1 LYSLNLCLSLIFIP
15 AASNLLNISLNSD
28 KQKIFRMIQLPLSK
42 LSNVGTTIFSQMT
55 QLANENEA
63 INLSQGFPD
72 FMPDEELL
80 NHVDHFIKKGFNQY
94 APLGGMI
101 SLKEEIARKIE
112 SSHQAVYHTDS
123 EITVTAGGTQAIF
136 TAIAAFV
143 KKDDEVIIFEP
154 AYDCY
159 EPTVELFG
167 GIVRRFEMKAPDYEI
182 DWKAVKNLVTGN
194 TKMIILNNPNN
205 PSGRILKEEDIQ
217 ELIQLVKGTSILIL
231 SDEVYENIVFDGKK
245 HLSICKY
252 PELKERSLLVASF
265 GKLFHVTGWKVGYCA
280 APKNLTDEFR
290 KVHQFNVFCVNTPI
304 QLALAEYMKNDSHY
318 THLNQ
323 FFQEKRDFL
332 RNGLSGTS
340 FELMDCEGTYFQAVK
355 YDKISDKND
364 FDFATELTVG
374 HKVASVPFSSFYK
387 NKLNENVIRL
397 CFAKKQET
405 LERAIENLSKI

>member
-1 LYSLNLCLSLIFIP
+1 
-15 AASNLLNISLNSD
+15 
-28 KQKIFRMIQLPLSK
+28 MIQLPLSK

-55 QLANENEA
+55 QLANENQA

-72 FMPDEELL
+72 FMPDSELL
-80 NHVDHFIKKGFNQY
+80 DHVEHFIRKGFNQY
-94 APLGGMI
+94 APLGGI
-101 SLKEEIARKIE
+101 IGLKEEITRKIE
-112 SSHQAVYHTDS
+112 NSHKAIYHPDS

-136 TAIAAFV
+136 TAIATFV
-143 KKDDEVIIFEP
+143 KKEDEVIIFEP

-167 GIVRRFEMKAPDYEI
+167 GVVKRFQMKAPDYEI
-182 DWKAVKNLVTGN
+182 DWTVVKELISDK

-205 PSGRILKEEDIQ
+205 PSGKILKEKDIQ
-217 ELIQLVKGTSILIL
+217 ELISIVKNTSILIL
-231 SDEVYENIVFDGKK
+231 SDEVYENIVFDGKQ

-280 APKNLTDEFR
+280 APKNLTQEFR
-290 KVHQFNVFCVNTPI
+290 KIHQFNVFCVNTPI
-304 QLALAEYMKNDSHY
+304 QMALAEYMKNEDHY
-318 THLNQ
+318 NHLNQ

-332 RNGLSGTS
+332 RNGLANTS
-340 FELMDCEGTYFQAVK
+340 FELLDCEGTYFQAVK

-364 FDFATELTVG
+364 FDFANELTIN
-374 HKVASVPFSSFYK
+374 HKVASVPFSSFYQ

-405 LERAIENLSKI
+405 LEQAIENLSKL

>member
-1 LYSLNLCLSLIFIP
+1 
-15 AASNLLNISLNSD
+15 
-28 KQKIFRMIQLPLSK
+28 MIQLPLSK

-72 FMPDEELL
+72 FMPDPELL
-80 NHVDHFIKKGFNQY
+80 DHVDEFIKKGFNQY
-94 APLGGMI
+94 APMGGMI
-101 SLKEEIARKIE
+101 GLKEEIARKIE
-112 SSHQAVYHTDS
+112 NSHQAVYHPDS

-136 TAIAAFV
+136 TAVASFV

-167 GIVRRFEMKAPDYEI
+167 GIVKRFEMKAPNYEI
-182 DWKAVKNLVTGN
+182 DWTAVKALVN
-194 TKMIILNNPNN
+194 DKTKMIILNNPNN
-205 PSGRILKEEDIQ
+205 PSGKILQEKDIQ
-217 ELIQLVKGTSILIL
+217 ELIAIVKGTSILIL
-231 SDEVYENIVFDGKK
+231 SDEVYENIVYDGKQ

-265 GKLFHVTGWKVGYCA
+265 GKLFHVTGWKIGYCA
-280 APKNLTDEFR
+280 APKILTDEFR
-290 KVHQFNVFCVNTPI
+290 KIHQFNVFSVNTPI
-304 QLALAEYMKNDSHY
+304 QLALAEYMKNDDHY
-318 THLNQ
+318 NHLNI

-332 RNGLSGTS
+332 RKGLAGTS
-340 FELMDCEGTYFQAVK
+340 FELLDCEGTYFQALK
-355 YDKISDKND
+355 YNKISEKND
-364 FDFATELTVG
+364 FEFASELTVK

-387 NKLNENVIRL
+387 NKLNEHVIRL

-405 LERAIENLSKI
+405 LEKAIENLSRI

>member
-1 LYSLNLCLSLIFIP
+1 
-15 AASNLLNISLNSD
+15 
-28 KQKIFRMIQLPLSK
+28 MIQLPLSK

-72 FMPDEELL
+72 FMPDSELL
-80 NHVDHFIKKGFNQY
+80 DLVNHFIKKGFNQY
-94 APLGGMI
+94 APMGGMI

-112 SSHQAVYHTDS
+112 NSHAAIYHPDS

-136 TAIAAFV
+136 TAIATFV

-167 GIVRRFEMKAPDYEI
+167 GIVKRFEMKAPDYEI
-182 DWKAVKNLVTGN
+182 DWNAMKNLISEN

-205 PSGRILKEEDIQ
+205 PSGKVLKENDLQ
-217 ELIQLVKGTSILIL
+217 ELIKIVEGTSILIL
-231 SDEVYENIVFDGKK
+231 SDEVYENIVFDGKQ

-252 PELKERSLLVASF
+252 PELKNRSLLIASF
-265 GKLFHVTGWKVGYCA
+265 GKLFHVTGWKIGYCA
-280 APKNLTDEFR
+280 APKILTDEFR
-290 KVHQFNVFCVNTPI
+290 KIHQFNVFSVNTPI
-304 QLALAEYMKNDSHY
+304 QLALAEYMKDENHY
-318 THLNQ
+318 NSLNV

-332 RNGLSGTS
+332 KQGLVTTS
-340 FELMDCEGTYFQAVK
+340 FELLDCEGTYFQSLR

-364 FDFATELTVG
+364 FEFARELTVN

-387 NKLNENVIRL
+387 NKLNEHVIRL

-405 LERAIENLSKI
+405 LEKAIENLSKL

>member
-1 LYSLNLCLSLIFIP
+1 
-15 AASNLLNISLNSD
+15 
-28 KQKIFRMIQLPLSK
+28 MIQLPLSK

-72 FMPDEELL
+72 FMPDAKLL
-80 NHVDHFIKKGFNQY
+80 DQVDYFIKKGFNQY

-101 SLKEEIARKIE
+101 GLKEEIARKIE
-112 SSHQAVYHTDS
+112 NGHQAVYHPDS

-136 TAIAAFV
+136 TAIAALIR
-143 KKDDEVIIFEP
+143 KEDEVIIFEP

-167 GIVRRFEMKAPDYEI
+167 GIVKRFEMKAPDYEI
-182 DWKAVKNLVTGN
+182 NWNTVKTLISDKTR
-194 TKMIILNNPNN
+194 MIILNNPNN
-205 PSGRILKEEDIQ
+205 PSGRILKEQDIQ
-217 ELIQLVKGTSILIL
+217 ALIELVKGTSILIL

-245 HLSICKY
+245 HISICRY
-252 PELKERSLLVASF
+252 PELKERSLLIASF

-304 QLALAEYMKNDSHY
+304 QLALAEYMKNDEHY

-332 RNGLSGTS
+332 RNGLTGTS
-340 FELMDCEGTYFQAVK
+340 FKLLDCEGTYFQALQ

-364 FDFATELTVG
+364 FDFATELTVQ

-387 NKLNENVIRL
+387 NKVNEQVIRL
-397 CFAKKQET
+397 CFAKKRET
-405 LERAIENLSKI
+405 LEKAIENLSKIH

>member
-1 LYSLNLCLSLIFIP
+1 
-15 AASNLLNISLNSD
+15 
-28 KQKIFRMIQLPLSK
+28 MIQLPLSK

-72 FMPDEELL
+72 FLPDSELL

-94 APLGGMI
+94 APMPGMI
-101 SLKEEIARKIE
+101 ALKEQIAAKIE
-112 SSHQAVYHTDS
+112 HSHQAVYHPDS

-136 TAIAAFV
+136 TTIASFI

-167 GIVRRFEMKAPDYEI
+167 GIVKRFEMKAPDYEI
-182 DWKAVKNLVTGN
+182 DWNAVKNLVTDK
-194 TKMIILNNPNN
+194 TRMIIINNPNN
-205 PSGRILKEEDIQ
+205 PAGKVLKENDIL
-217 ELIQLVKGTSILIL
+217 ELIKIVKETPILIL
-231 SDEVYENIVFDGKK
+231 SDEVYENIVFDGKE
-245 HLSICKY
+245 HLSVCKY
-252 PELKERSLLVASF
+252 PELKERSIMVASF
-265 GKLFHVTGWKVGYCA
+265 GKLFHVTGWKIGYCA
-280 APKNLTDEFR
+280 APENLTHEFR
-290 KVHQFNVFCVNTPI
+290 KVHQFNVFSVNTPI
-304 QLALAEYMKNDSHY
+304 QLALAEYMKNPDHY
-318 THLNQ
+318 HYLNQ

-332 RNGLSGTS
+332 RQGLSNTS
-340 FELMDCEGTYFQAVK
+340 FELLDCEGTYFQALR

-364 FDFATELTVG
+364 LDFARELTIS

-387 NKLNENVIRL
+387 NKRDEKVIRL

-405 LERAIENLSKI
+405 LERAIENLAKL

>member
-1 LYSLNLCLSLIFIP
+1 
-15 AASNLLNISLNSD
+15 
-28 KQKIFRMIQLPLSK
+28 MIQLPLSK

-72 FMPDEELL
+72 FMPDSGLL
-80 NHVDHFIKKGFNQY
+80 DQVNHFIKKGFNQY
-94 APLGGMI
+94 APMAGMMV
-101 SLKEEIARKIE
+101 LKEQIAEKIE
-112 SSHQAVYHTDS
+112 NSHQAIYHPDS
-123 EITVTAGGTQAIF
+123 EITITAGGTQAIF
-136 TAIAAFV
+136 TAIASFI

-167 GIVRRFEMKAPDYEI
+167 GIVKRFEMKAPDYEI
-182 DWKAVKNLVTGN
+182 DWNIVKSLVSDK

-205 PSGRILKEEDIQ
+205 PAGKVLKENDME
-217 ELIQLVKGTSILIL
+217 ELIKIVKGTSILIL
-231 SDEVYENIVFDGKK
+231 SDEVYENIVFDGRK
-245 HLSICKY
+245 HLSICRY

-265 GKLFHVTGWKVGYCA
+265 GKLFHVTGWKIGYCA
-280 APKNLTDEFR
+280 APENLTHEFR
-290 KVHQFNVFCVNTPI
+290 KVHQFNVFSVNTPM
-304 QLALAEYMKNDSHY
+304 QLALAEYMKNPDHY
-318 THLNQ
+318 NYLNS

-332 RNGLSGTS
+332 RQGLSNTS
-340 FELMDCEGTYFQAVK
+340 FELLDCEGTYFQALK
-355 YDKISDKND
+355 YDKISDKSD
-364 FDFATELTVG
+364 LDFARELTIS

-405 LERAIENLSKI
+405 LEKAIENLSKL

>member
-1 LYSLNLCLSLIFIP
+1 
-15 AASNLLNISLNSD
+15 
-28 KQKIFRMIQLPLSK
+28 MIQLPLSK

-72 FMPDEELL
+72 FMPDMELL
-80 NHVDHFIKKGFNQY
+80 NHADHFIRKGFNQY

-101 SLKEEIARKIE
+101 GLKEEIARKIE
-112 SSHQAVYHTDS
+112 NSHKATYHPDS

-136 TAIAAFV
+136 TAIAAFI

-167 GIVRRFEMKAPDYEI
+167 GIVKRFEMKAPDYTI
-182 DWKAVKNLVTGN
+182 DWVSVKKLVSDK

-205 PSGRILKEEDIQ
+205 PSGRIFKESDLQ

-231 SDEVYENIVFDGKK
+231 SDEVYENIVFDGKE

-280 APKNLTDEFR
+280 APENLTAEFR

-304 QLALAEYMKNDSHY
+304 QLALAEYMKNEDHY
-318 THLNQ
+318 NHLNQ

-332 RNGLSGTS
+332 RRGLSGTS
-340 FELMDCEGTYFQAVK
+340 FELLDCEGTYFQAVK
-355 YDKISDKND
+355 YTAISEKND
-364 FDFATELTVG
+364 FDFATELTVQ
-374 HKVASVPFSSFYK
+374 HKVATVPFSSFYK
-387 NKLNENVIRL
+387 NKVNENVIRL

-405 LERAIENLSKI
+405 LEKAIENLSKVNTI

>member
-1 LYSLNLCLSLIFIP
+1 
-15 AASNLLNISLNSD
+15 
-28 KQKIFRMIQLPLSK
+28 MIQLPLSK

-72 FMPDEELL
+72 FMPDSGLL
-80 NHVDHFIKKGFNQY
+80 DQVDYFIKKGFNQY

-101 SLKEEIARKIE
+101 GLKEEIARKIE
-112 SSHQAVYHTDS
+112 NSHQATYHPDS

-136 TAIAAFV
+136 TAIAAFI

-167 GIVRRFEMKAPDYEI
+167 GIVKRFEMKAPDYKI
-182 DWKAVKNLVTGN
+182 DWSAVKNLVN
-194 TKMIILNNPNN
+194 EKTKMIILNNPNN
-205 PSGRILKEEDIQ
+205 PSGKILNEEDIR
-217 ELIQLVKGTSILIL
+217 ELIQLVEGTSILIL
-231 SDEVYENIVFDGKK
+231 SDEVYENIVFDGKQ

-304 QLALAEYMKNDSHY
+304 QLALAAFMKNEEHY

-332 RNGLSGTS
+332 RKGLAGTS
-340 FELMDCEGTYFQAVK
+340 FELLDCEGTYFQAVK
-355 YDKISDKND
+355 YDQISDKND
-364 FDFATELTVG
+364 FDFATELTIN
-374 HKVASVPFSSFYK
+374 HKVATVPFSSFYK
-387 NKLNENVIRL
+387 NKLNENIIRL

-405 LERAIENLSKI
+405 LERAIENLSRI

>member
-1 LYSLNLCLSLIFIP
+1 
-15 AASNLLNISLNSD
+15 
-28 KQKIFRMIQLPLSK
+28 MIQLPLSK

-72 FMPDEELL
+72 FMPDSELM

-94 APLGGMI
+94 APMPGMI
-101 SLKEEIARKIE
+101 ALKEQIATKIE
-112 SSHQAVYHTDS
+112 NSHHAIYHPDS

-136 TAIAAFV
+136 TTIASFIR
-143 KKDDEVIIFEP
+143 KDDEVIIFEP

-167 GIVRRFEMKAPDYEI
+167 GIVKRFEMKAPNYEI
-182 DWKAVKNLVTGN
+182 DWNIVKNLVSDN

-205 PSGRILKEEDIQ
+205 PAGKILKENDIQ
-217 ELIQLVKGTSILIL
+217 ELIKIVRETSILIL
-231 SDEVYENIVFDGKK
+231 SDEVYENIVFDGKE
-245 HLSICKY
+245 HLSVCKY
-252 PELKERSLLVASF
+252 PELKERSIMVASF

-280 APKNLTDEFR
+280 APEHLTNEFR
-290 KVHQFNVFCVNTPI
+290 KIHQFNVFSVNTPM
-304 QLALAEYMKNDSHY
+304 QLALAEYMKNPDHY
-318 THLNQ
+318 NYLNS

-332 RNGLSGTS
+332 RQGLSNTS
-340 FELMDCEGTYFQAVK
+340 FELLDCEGTYFQALK
-355 YDKISDKND
+355 YDKISDKKD
-364 FDFATELTVG
+364 FDFARELTIS

-405 LERAIENLSKI
+405 LEKALENLSKI

>member
-1 LYSLNLCLSLIFIP
+1 
-15 AASNLLNISLNSD
+15 
-28 KQKIFRMIQLPLSK
+28 MIQLPLSK

-72 FMPDEELL
+72 FMPDSELL

-94 APLGGMI
+94 APLGGMMG
-101 SLKEEIARKIE
+101 LKEEIARKIE
-112 SSHQAVYHTDS
+112 NSHQAIYHPDS
-123 EITVTAGGTQAIF
+123 EITITAGGTQAIF
-136 TAIAAFV
+136 TAIASFI

-167 GIVRRFEMKAPDYEI
+167 GIVKRFEMKAPDYEI
-182 DWKAVKNLVTGN
+182 NWAEVKNLISEKTR
-194 TKMIILNNPNN
+194 MIILNNPNN
-205 PSGRILKEEDIQ
+205 PSGKILKENDLQ
-217 ELIQLVKGTSILIL
+217 ELIELVKGTSILIL
-231 SDEVYENIVFDGKK
+231 SDEVYENIVFDGQQ

-280 APKNLTDEFR
+280 APKSLTEEFR

-304 QLALAEYMKNDSHY
+304 QLALAEYMKNDEHY
-318 THLNQ
+318 TYLNQ

-332 RNGLSGTS
+332 RKGLAGTS
-340 FELMDCEGTYFQAVK
+340 FELLDCEGTYFQAVK

-364 FDFATELTVG
+364 FDFASELTIN

-405 LERAIENLSKI
+405 LEKALENLSKL

>member
-1 LYSLNLCLSLIFIP
+1 
-15 AASNLLNISLNSD
+15 
-28 KQKIFRMIQLPLSK
+28 MIQLPLSK

-72 FMPDEELL
+72 FMPDPELL
-80 NHVDHFIKKGFNQY
+80 DHVDYFIKKGFNQY
-94 APLGGMI
+94 APMGGMI
-101 SLKEEIARKIE
+101 TLKEEIAKKIE
-112 SSHQAVYHTDS
+112 NSHQAIYHPDS

-136 TAIAAFV
+136 TAVATFV

-167 GIVRRFEMKAPDYEI
+167 GVVKRFEMKAPDYAI
-182 DWKAVKNLVTGN
+182 DWTAVRNLVSDK

-205 PSGRILKEEDIQ
+205 PSGKILTAQDIQ
-217 ELIQLVKGTSILIL
+217 ELIAIVKGTSILIL
-231 SDEVYENIVFDGKK
+231 SDEVYENIVFDGKQ
-245 HLSICKY
+245 HLSLAKY
-252 PELKERSLLVASF
+252 PELKERTLLVASF
-265 GKLFHVTGWKVGYCA
+265 GKLFHVTGWKIGYCA
-280 APKNLTDEFR
+280 APKALTDEFR
-290 KVHQFNVFCVNTPI
+290 KIHQFNVFSVNTPI
-304 QLALAEYMKNDSHY
+304 QLALAAYMKNEGHY
-318 THLNQ
+318 NNLGQ

-332 RNGLSGTS
+332 RKGLAGTS
-340 FELMDCEGTYFQAVK
+340 FELLDCEGTYFQALK

-364 FDFATELTVG
+364 FDFASELTIT

-387 NKLNENVIRL
+387 NKRNDHVIRL

-405 LERAIENLSKI
+405 LEKAIENLSRL

>member
-1 LYSLNLCLSLIFIP
+1 
-15 AASNLLNISLNSD
+15 
-28 KQKIFRMIQLPLSK
+28 MIQLPLSK

-72 FMPDEELL
+72 FTPDPQLL
-80 NHVDHFIKKGFNQY
+80 NYVDHFIKKGFNQY
-94 APLGGMI
+94 APMGGMI
-101 SLKEEIARKIE
+101 GLKEEIAKKIE
-112 SSHQAVYHTDS
+112 NAHKAVYHPDQ

-136 TAIAAFV
+136 TAIASFI

-167 GIVRRFEMKAPDYEI
+167 GIVKRFEMKAPDYEI
-182 DWKAVKNLVTGN
+182 NWSAVKNLVTDK
-194 TKMIILNNPNN
+194 TRMIIINNPNN
-205 PSGRILKEEDIQ
+205 PAGKILKEEDIQ
-217 ELIQLVKGTSILIL
+217 ELITIVKDTSILIL
-231 SDEVYENIVFDGKK
+231 SDEVYENIVFDRKP

-265 GKLFHVTGWKVGYCA
+265 GKLFHVTGWKIGYCA
-280 APKNLTDEFR
+280 APENLTAEFR
-290 KVHQFNVFCVNTPI
+290 KVHQFNVFSVNTPM
-304 QLALAEYMKNDSHY
+304 QLALAEYMKNPDHY
-318 THLNQ
+318 SGLST

-332 RNGLSGTS
+332 RQGLANTG
-340 FELMDCEGTYFQAVK
+340 FELLDCEGTYFQALK
-355 YDKISDKND
+355 YNKISDQSD
-364 FDFATELTVG
+364 IDFARELTIS

-405 LERAIENLSKI
+405 LEKAIENLSKI

>member
-1 LYSLNLCLSLIFIP
+1 
-15 AASNLLNISLNSD
+15 
-28 KQKIFRMIQLPLSK
+28 MIQLPFSK
-42 LSNVGTTIFSQMT
+42 LSDVGTTIFSQMT

-72 FMPDEELL
+72 FMPDTGLL
-80 NHVDHFIKKGFNQY
+80 DYVDHFIKKGFNQY
-94 APLGGMI
+94 APMGGMI
-101 SLKEEIARKIE
+101 ALKEEIARKIE
-112 SSHQAVYHTDS
+112 NSHQAVYHPDS

-136 TAIAAFV
+136 TAIATFI

-167 GIVRRFEMKAPDYEI
+167 GIVKRFEMKAPDYEI
-182 DWKAVKNLVTGN
+182 DWNAVKGLVSEK

-205 PSGRILKEEDIQ
+205 PSGKILKENDLQ
-217 ELIQLVKGTSILIL
+217 ELISIVKNTSILIL
-231 SDEVYENIVFDGKK
+231 SDEVYENIVFDGKQ

-265 GKLFHVTGWKVGYCA
+265 GKLFHVTGWKIGYCA
-280 APKNLTDEFR
+280 APKILTDEFR
-290 KVHQFNVFCVNTPI
+290 KIHQFNVFSVNTPI
-304 QLALAEYMKNDSHY
+304 QLALAEYMKNEDHY
-318 THLNQ
+318 NHLNQ

-332 RNGLSGTS
+332 RKGLANTS
-340 FELMDCEGTYFQAVK
+340 FELLDCEGTYFQALK
-355 YDKISDKND
+355 YDRISDKND
-364 FDFATELTVG
+364 FDFASELTVT

-387 NKLNENVIRL
+387 NKRNENVIRL

>member
-1 LYSLNLCLSLIFIP
+1 
-15 AASNLLNISLNSD
+15 
-28 KQKIFRMIQLPLSK
+28 MIQLPLSK

-72 FMPDEELL
+72 FMPDPELL
-80 NHVDHFIKKGFNQY
+80 DHVDYFIKQGFNQY
-94 APLGGMI
+94 APMGGMI
-101 SLKEEIARKIE
+101 TLKEEIARKIE
-112 SSHQAVYHTDS
+112 NSHQAIYHPDS

-136 TAIAAFV
+136 TAVATFV

-167 GIVRRFEMKAPDYEI
+167 GVVKRFEMKAPDYAI
-182 DWKAVKNLVTGN
+182 DWTAVRNLVSDK

-205 PSGRILKEEDIQ
+205 PSGKILTAQDIQ
-217 ELIQLVKGTSILIL
+217 ELIAIVKGTSILIL
-231 SDEVYENIVFDGKK
+231 SDEVYENIVFDGKQ
-245 HLSICKY
+245 HLSLAKY
-252 PELKERSLLVASF
+252 PELKERTLLVASF
-265 GKLFHVTGWKVGYCA
+265 GKLFHVTGWKIGYCA
-280 APKNLTDEFR
+280 APKALTDEFR
-290 KVHQFNVFCVNTPI
+290 KIHQFNVFSVNTPI
-304 QLALAEYMKNDSHY
+304 QLALAAYMKNEGHY
-318 THLNQ
+318 NNLGQ

-332 RNGLSGTS
+332 RKGLAGTS
-340 FELMDCEGTYFQAVK
+340 FELLDCEGTYFQALK

-364 FDFATELTVG
+364 FDFASELTIT

-387 NKLNENVIRL
+387 NKRNDHVIRL

-405 LERAIENLSKI
+405 LEKAIENLSRL

>member
-1 LYSLNLCLSLIFIP
+1 
-15 AASNLLNISLNSD
+15 
-28 KQKIFRMIQLPLSK
+28 MIQLPLSK

-72 FMPDEELL
+72 FMPDPELL
-80 NHVDHFIKKGFNQY
+80 DHVDYFIKQGFNQY
-94 APLGGMI
+94 APMGGMI
-101 SLKEEIARKIE
+101 TLKEEIARKIE
-112 SSHQAVYHTDS
+112 NSHQAIYHPDS

-136 TAIAAFV
+136 TAVATFV

-167 GIVRRFEMKAPDYEI
+167 GVVKRFKMKAPDYAI
-182 DWKAVKNLVTGN
+182 DWTAVRNLVSDK

-205 PSGRILKEEDIQ
+205 PSGKILTAQDIQ
-217 ELIQLVKGTSILIL
+217 ELIAIVKGTSILIL
-231 SDEVYENIVFDGKK
+231 SDEVYENIVFDGKQ
-245 HLSICKY
+245 HLSLAKY
-252 PELKERSLLVASF
+252 PELKERTLLVASF
-265 GKLFHVTGWKVGYCA
+265 GKLFHVTGWKIGYCA
-280 APKNLTDEFR
+280 APKALTDEFR
-290 KVHQFNVFCVNTPI
+290 KIHQFNVFSVNTPI
-304 QLALAEYMKNDSHY
+304 QLALAAYMKNEAHY
-318 THLNQ
+318 NNLGQ

-332 RNGLSGTS
+332 RKGLAGTS
-340 FELMDCEGTYFQAVK
+340 FELLDCEGTYFQALK

-364 FDFATELTVG
+364 FDFASELTIT

-387 NKLNENVIRL
+387 NKRNDHVIRL

-405 LERAIENLSKI
+405 LEKAIENLSRL

>member
-1 LYSLNLCLSLIFIP
+1 
-15 AASNLLNISLNSD
+15 
-28 KQKIFRMIQLPLSK
+28 MIQLPLSK

-72 FMPDEELL
+72 FMPDSELL
-80 NHVDHFIKKGFNQY
+80 DHVNHFIKKGFNQY
-94 APLGGMI
+94 APMAGMMV
-101 SLKEEIARKIE
+101 LKEQIAEKIE
-112 SSHQAVYHTDS
+112 NSHQAAYHPDS

-136 TAIAAFV
+136 TAIASFI

-167 GIVRRFEMKAPDYEI
+167 GIVKRFEMKAPDYEI
-182 DWKAVKNLVTGN
+182 DWNIVKGLVSDK

-205 PSGRILKEEDIQ
+205 PAGKVLKENDME
-217 ELIQLVKGTSILIL
+217 ELIKIVKGTSILIL
-231 SDEVYENIVFDGKK
+231 SDEVYENIVFDGRK
-245 HLSICKY
+245 HLSICRY

-265 GKLFHVTGWKVGYCA
+265 GKLFHVTGWKIGYCA
-280 APKNLTDEFR
+280 APENLTHEFR
-290 KVHQFNVFCVNTPI
+290 KVHQFNVFSVNTPI
-304 QLALAEYMKNDSHY
+304 QLALAEYMKNPDHY
-318 THLNQ
+318 NYLNS

-332 RNGLSGTS
+332 RQGLSNTS
-340 FELMDCEGTYFQAVK
+340 FELLDCEGTYFQALK
-355 YDKISDKND
+355 YDKISDKSD
-364 FDFATELTVG
+364 LDFARELTIS

-405 LERAIENLSKI
+405 LERAIENLSK

>member
-1 LYSLNLCLSLIFIP
+1 
-15 AASNLLNISLNSD
+15 
-28 KQKIFRMIQLPLSK
+28 MIQLPLSK

-72 FMPDEELL
+72 FMPDSELL
-80 NHVDHFIKKGFNQY
+80 DHVDHFIKKGFNQY
-94 APLGGMI
+94 APMGGMI
-101 SLKEEIARKIE
+101 GLKEEIAGKIE
-112 SSHQAVYHTDS
+112 NSHQAVYHPDS

-136 TAIAAFV
+136 TAIATFV
-143 KKDDEVIIFEP
+143 KKEDEVIIFEP

-167 GIVRRFEMKAPDYEI
+167 GIVKRFEMKAPDYEI
-182 DWKAVKNLVTGN
+182 DWNVVKSLVSEK

-205 PSGRILKEEDIQ
+205 PSGKILKEHDIQ
-217 ELIQLVKGTSILIL
+217 ELIKIVEGTSILIL
-231 SDEVYENIVFDGKK
+231 SDEVYENIVFDGKQ

-252 PELKERSLLVASF
+252 PELKNRSLLVASF
-265 GKLFHVTGWKVGYCA
+265 GKLFHVTGWKIGYCA
-280 APKNLTDEFR
+280 APKYLTDEFR
-290 KVHQFNVFCVNTPI
+290 KIHQFNVFSVNTPM
-304 QLALAEYMKNDSHY
+304 QLALAEYMKNPDHY
-318 THLNQ
+318 NQ
-323 FFQEKRDFL
+323 LHHFFQEKRDFL
-332 RNGLSGTS
+332 RQGLANTS
-340 FELMDCEGTYFQAVK
+340 FELLDCEGTYFQALK

-364 FDFATELTVG
+364 LDFAHELTII

-405 LERAIENLSKI
+405 LERALENLSKL